1 MQLIF
6 LIYIIGLGAC
16 LFGTHENKTSFSAII
31 KNAIEKS
38 GVAIDSI
45 FAVFI
50 TGIAWLIVPFFVL
63 VYLIKELFT

>member
-16 LFGTHENKTSFSAII
+16 LLGTHENKTSFSAII

-63 VYLIKELFT
+63 VYLVKELFT

>member
-6 LIYIIGLGAC
+6 VLYLIC
-16 LFGTHENKTSFSAII
+16 LSLCLMGTHKNNTSFNAII
-31 KNAIEKS
+31 RDAIEKS

-63 VYLIKELFT
+63 VYLVKELFS

>member
-6 LIYIIGLGAC
+6 VLYLIC
-16 LFGTHENKTSFSAII
+16 LSICLMAAHKNNTSFSATIRD
-31 KNAIEKS
+31 AIEKC
-38 GVAIDSI
+38 GVAVDSI

-63 VYLIKELFT
+63 VYLVKELFS